1 MTVATGIMVYV
12 VVWWLAWFAVL
23 PIGVRVPDHIPTG
36 QATSAPENPRLLWKA
51 GLATV
56 IAALLSGDIV
66 RKRGSSSS
74 KGRMSLCGIVPGERS
89 LSRWPF

>member
-1 MTVATGIMVYV
+1 MTVATGIMVYI

-23 PIGVRVPDHIPTG
+23 PIGVRVPDHVPIG

-56 IAALLSGDIV
+56 IAALLWGGIWWLIAYDPLGIDLM
-66 RKRGSSSS
+66 GS
-74 KGRMSLCGIVPGERS
+74 R
-89 LSRWPF
+89 

>member
-23 PIGVRVPDHIPTG
+23 PIGVRVPDHVPVG

-56 IAALLSGDIV
+56 IAAVLWGVIWWLIAYDPLGIDLI
-66 RKRGSSSS
+66 GS
-74 KGRMSLCGIVPGERS
+74 R
-89 LSRWPF
+89 

>member
-56 IAALLSGDIV
+56 IAALLGGVIWWLIAYDPLGIDLMGSG
-66 RKRGSSSS
+66 
-74 KGRMSLCGIVPGERS
+74 
-89 LSRWPF
+89 